1 MNDLDDK
8 DNPGDLYPVQLNF
21 SKIDYMVYRG
31 KLFDSSADNF
41 NPATY
46 EPEDFY
52 MNYNGANRHP
62 HSGYNTGNA
71 VSTKLG
77 SGNDNWIVFFNHDNE
92 AYNPH
97 SDNTVMNSG
106 HKTNYGVNCVWGKL
120 TKGSNGYA
128 PVSGTEIQAD
138 EILLSDPGSKIFTS
152 EYNSTSQKTL
162 YREDIRKQHKDFNFY
177 VPCPVPAKKVSYKR
191 TIKNVKDYAT
201 ISTPYKVYGVVVNNQ
216 DVLGKDIKFYKF
228 ATYKTANGRTTV
240 TFKEQELNRETVDG
254 NTYNVLPV
262 GCYLMKYTPGED
274 VGDGGSAVL
283 SFRSKTDLYSDLS
296 AVQLKDYEKVSS
308 VEQTDRMA
316 GEVDGSYAQG
326 LFRQK
331 YFDNNLLTVG
341 ESTDYVAYQGGYLVR
356 MDNKSFVDPFRMY
369 MYMPK
374 QATSSNA
381 KVRIQ
386 FMSLFDDEEVVTD
399 VIDAVMTED
408 GTLEND
414 VPVDVFDLNG
424 RLLKKQIL
432 RSEALDGLDAGVYII
447 NGKKVYKKN

>member
-1 MNDLDDK
+1 M
-8 DNPGDLYPVQLNF
+8 
-21 SKIDYMVYRG
+21 
-31 KLFDSSADNF
+31 
-41 NPATY
+41 
-46 EPEDFY
+46 
-52 MNYNGANRHP
+52 
-62 HSGYNTGNA
+62 
-71 VSTKLG
+71 
-77 SGNDNWIVFFNHDNE
+77 
-92 AYNPH
+92 
-97 SDNTVMNSG
+97 
-106 HKTNYGVNCVWGKL
+106 NCVWGKL
-120 TKGSNGYA
+120 VKGSNGYA
-128 PVSGTEIQAD
+128 PVSGTQIQAD
-138 EILLSDPGSKIFTS
+138 EILLSDPGSKNFTS

-177 VPCPVPAKKVSYKR
+177 VPCPVPAKKVTYKR

-240 TFKEQELNRETVDG
+240 TFKEQQLVRETVDG
-254 NTYNVLPV
+254 NVYDVLPI
-262 GCYLMKYTPGED
+262 GCYLMKYTPGDDAE
-274 VGDGGSAVL
+274 VGGSAEL
-283 SFRSKTDLYSDLS
+283 SFRSKTDLYTDLS
-296 AVQLKDYEKVSS
+296 AVQLKDYEKITSI
-308 VEQTDRMA
+308 EQTDRMA

-356 MDNKSFVDPFRMY
+356 MDNKSFIDPFRMY